1 MKNNFFIYLLS
12 HFLLDPDP
20 LLTTATG
27 TTATATAT
35 ATTVQLL
42 QPNGLA
48 MGDTM
53 QKRDIQ
59 YLAIEGDIHYTI
71 IHSRREQ

>member
-35 ATTVQLL
+35 TTVQLL